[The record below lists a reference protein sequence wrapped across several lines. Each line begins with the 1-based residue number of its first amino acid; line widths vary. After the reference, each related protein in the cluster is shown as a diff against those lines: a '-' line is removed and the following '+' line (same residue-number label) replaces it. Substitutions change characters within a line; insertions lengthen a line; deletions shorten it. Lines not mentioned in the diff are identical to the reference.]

1 MAAGMTK
8 KDMIR
13 KKTENHLYFSTF
25 EIQLVI
31 KKANPRQSQ
40 RKNDNQRDRDV

>member
-25 EIQLVI
+25 EIKLVI
-31 KKANPRQSQ
+31 KTRLFGFASECP
-40 RKNDNQRDRDV
+40 DTHTHL